1 MLWAALTMENFK
13 TASVK
18 DYMITLDGKQYKASL
33 PHPIRPSSLA
43 TKTSEDTL
51 VFFSKFSPLSNHA
64 PSIFEYEGKIFHN
77 MEQFLAFNRALN
89 AQQTNLADRALQT
102 SDPVEAK
109 AILNS
114 LRKTHIQEW
123 QEVREGIA
131 LEGLRAKFIQ
141 NPSLAGYL
149 RSTRSMKI
157 GEASKNPAWGVA
169 MILEDKNILNSANWN
184 ESGNL
189 LGKLLMQV
197 RGELQQ
203 LNAQ

>member
-1 MLWAALTMENFK
+1 
-13 TASVK
+13 
-18 DYMITLDGKQYKASL
+18 
-33 PHPIRPSSLA
+33 
-43 TKTSEDTL
+43 
-51 VFFSKFSPLSNHA
+51 
-64 PSIFEYEGKIFHN
+64 

-141 NPSLAGYL
+141 KP
-149 RSTRSMKI
+149 K
-157 GEASKNPAWGVA
+157 
-169 MILEDKNILNSANWN
+169 
-184 ESGNL
+184 SGRL
-189 LGKLLMQV
+189 PQKH
-197 RGELQQ
+197 
-203 LNAQ
+203 